1 MTDDL
6 INFIDEDD
14 VVESQRDHSVE
25 PWLVLMVDDDNDVH
39 TVTRMS
45 LGGFVVNER
54 LITLKS
60 AFTGQE
66 ALDMVCQK
74 GARLP
79 DLVLM
84 DVVMATPTDGIDT
97 ARTDDRRRE
106 PVRPAPRAHGSVR
119 RSSGRVS
126 GGRTP
131 GCPERRRRDAVMGY
145 KTHKRMGE
153 ALLRVKHVEF
163 TMQGFEILAV
173 HPH

>member
-97 ARTDDRRRE
+97 VHLMRKTLALKNIPFVIVRTGQAGLANEETLRCDPDVDMVLTKGDLDVDRLKSAVRIGLTTGLAR
-106 PVRPAPRAHGSVR
+106 SN
-119 RSSGRVS
+119 S
-126 GGRTP
+126 
-131 GCPERRRRDAVMGY
+131 
-145 KTHKRMGE
+145 
-153 ALLRVKHVEF
+153 
-163 TMQGFEILAV
+163 I
-173 HPH
+173 